1 MYRDGTGQ
9 AELERVLSAPI
20 DTGPGAAGNAGG
32 VMELHAENS
41 VEQRKSYAEA
51 TRSGSPGKTRGVDDN
66 MWLMTT
72 WKDLDS

>member
-1 MYRDGTGQ
+1 
-9 AELERVLSAPI
+9 
-20 DTGPGAAGNAGG
+20 
-32 VMELHAENS
+32 MELHAENS